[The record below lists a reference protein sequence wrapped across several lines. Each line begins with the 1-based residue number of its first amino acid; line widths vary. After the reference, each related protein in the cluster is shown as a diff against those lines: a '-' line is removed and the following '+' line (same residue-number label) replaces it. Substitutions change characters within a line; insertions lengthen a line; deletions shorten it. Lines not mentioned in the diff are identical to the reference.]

1 MIKELIVGS
10 KKFSLDRTIIMG
22 VLNVT
27 PDSFSDGG
35 LYIKPEKA
43 LERARQM
50 VEEGCNILDVGGES
64 TRPFSSPVLTH
75 EELKRVVPVI
85 ERVKDLDVPISIDTH
100 KPEVARKALEIGA
113 HMVNDVS
120 GLSSKEMVKLV
131 ADNDVPVIIMH
142 MKGEP
147 KTMQANPEYED
158 VVKEIKEFFEMRTEK
173 AKDGGVKPGKI
184 IIDPGIGFGKKT
196 EHNLEILKRLDE
208 FVSLSHPIL
217 VGTSRKSFIGNVLG
231 LDVENRLE
239 GSLAAMAAAIM
250 KGANII
256 RIHDVKESVRVAKL
270 LDAVKSV

>member
-1 MIKELIVGS
+1 MLPELVVGS
-10 KKFSLDRTIIMG
+10 KRFSFDRTIIMG

-35 LYIKPEKA
+35 LYIEPGKA
-43 LERARQM
+43 LERAMQM
-50 VEEGCNILDVGGES
+50 VEEGCDILDVGGES
-64 TRPFSSPVLTH
+64 TRPFSSPVSTN

-120 GLSSKEMVKLV
+120 GLRNDEMVKLA
-131 ADNDVPVIIMH
+131 ADNEVPVIIMH
-142 MKGEP
+142 MKGES

-158 VVKEIKEFFEMRTEK
+158 VVREIKEFFEMRTEK
-173 AKDGGVKPGKI
+173 AKDGGIKPNKI
-184 IIDPGIGFGKKT
+184 IIDPGIGFGKNM

-208 FVSLSHPIL
+208 FKSLGYPIL
-217 VGTSRKSFIGNVLG
+217 VGTSRKSFLGDILG
-231 LDVENRLE
+231 LDVVDRLE

-250 KGANII
+250 NGANIV
-256 RIHDVKESVRVAKL
+256 RIHDVKESVRVARL
-270 LDAVKSV
+270 LDAVKSA